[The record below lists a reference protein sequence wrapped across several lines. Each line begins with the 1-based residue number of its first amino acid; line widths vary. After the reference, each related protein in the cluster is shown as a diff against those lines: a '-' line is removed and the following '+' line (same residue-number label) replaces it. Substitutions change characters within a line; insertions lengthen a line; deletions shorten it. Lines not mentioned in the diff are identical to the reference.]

1 MAGFNVVE
9 IPFQPEDFERSMED
23 EFTLVKIKKELEN
36 TNDVATLRKGA
47 ILLAELAIMRQGLIR
62 GLVRRLADYDCQ
74 AIKTKYED

>member
-1 MAGFNVVE
+1 MAGFDVIEV
-9 IPFQPEDFERSMED
+9 PFQPEDFERSMED

-36 TNDVATLRKGA
+36 TNDIATLRKGA
-47 ILLAELAIMRQGLIR
+47 ILLAELAVMRQGLIR

>member
-1 MAGFNVVE
+1 MGFEVTEV
-9 IPFQPEDFERSMED
+9 PFQPEDFQKTMED
-23 EFTLVKIKKELEN
+23 EFTFVKIKKELEN

-62 GLVRRLADYDCQ
+62 GLVRRLANYDCQ

>member
-9 IPFQPEDFERSMED
+9 IPFQPEDFQRSMED

-36 TNDVATLRKGA
+36 TNDVATLRRGA
-47 ILLAELAIMRQGLIR
+47 ILLAELAVMRQGLIR

-74 AIKTKYED
+74 AIHTKYED

>member
-36 TNDVATLRKGA
+36 TNDVATLRRGA
-47 ILLAELAIMRQGLIR
+47 ILLAELAVMRQGLIR

-74 AIKTKYED
+74 AIHTKYED

>member
-9 IPFQPEDFERSMED
+9 IPFQPEDFQRSMED

-36 TNDVATLRKGA
+36 TSDVATLRKGA
-47 ILLAELAIMRQGLIR
+47 ILLAELAVMRQGLIR

-74 AIKTKYED
+74 AIHTKYED

>member
-9 IPFQPEDFERSMED
+9 IPFQPEDFEHSMED

-47 ILLAELAIMRQGLIR
+47 ILLAELAVMRQSLIR

-74 AIKTKYED
+74 AIHTKYED

>member
-36 TNDVATLRKGA
+36 TNDVATLRRGA
-47 ILLAELAIMRQGLIR
+47 ILLAELAVLRQGLIR

>member
-1 MAGFNVVE
+1 MGFEVIEV
-9 IPFQPEDFERSMED
+9 PFQPDDFTQTVED

-36 TNDVATLRKGA
+36 TNDIATLRKGA

-74 AIKTKYED
+74 AIHTKYED

>member
-1 MAGFNVVE
+1 MGFEVIEV
-9 IPFQPEDFERSMED
+9 PFQPDDFTQTVED

-74 AIKTKYED
+74 AIHTKYED

>member
-9 IPFQPEDFERSMED
+9 IPFQPEDFQRSMED

-36 TNDVATLRKGA
+36 TNDVATLRRGA
-47 ILLAELAIMRQGLIR
+47 ILLAELAVLRQGLIR

>member
-36 TNDVATLRKGA
+36 INDVATLRKGA
-47 ILLAELAIMRQGLIR
+47 ILLAELAVMRQGLIR

-74 AIKTKYED
+74 AIKAKYED

>member
-47 ILLAELAIMRQGLIR
+47 ILLAELAVMRQGLIR

-74 AIKTKYED
+74 AIHTKYED

>member
-1 MAGFNVVE
+1 MGFEVIEV
-9 IPFQPEDFERSMED
+9 PFQPDDFARTVED

>member
-1 MAGFNVVE
+1 MGFEVIEV
-9 IPFQPEDFERSMED
+9 PFQPDDFTRTVED

-74 AIKTKYED
+74 AIHTKYED

>member
-1 MAGFNVVE
+1 MAGFDVIEV
-9 IPFQPEDFERSMED
+9 PFQPDDFTRTVED

-74 AIKTKYED
+74 AIHTKYED

>member
-1 MAGFNVVE
+1 MGFEVIEV
-9 IPFQPEDFERSMED
+9 PFDPSDFQQSMED

-36 TNDVATLRKGA
+36 TNDIATLRKGA
-47 ILLAELAIMRQGLIR
+47 ILLAELATMRQGLIR

>member
-47 ILLAELAIMRQGLIR
+47 ILLAELAVMRQGLIR

>member
-36 TNDVATLRKGA
+36 INDVATLRKGA
-47 ILLAELAIMRQGLIR
+47 ILLAELAVMRQGLIR

>member
-1 MAGFNVVE
+1 VVE

-36 TNDVATLRKGA
+36 TNDVATLRRGA
-47 ILLAELAIMRQGLIR
+47 ILLAELAVMRQGLIR

>member
-9 IPFQPEDFERSMED
+9 IPFQPEDFERSIED

-47 ILLAELAIMRQGLIR
+47 ILLAELAVMRQGLIR

>member
-9 IPFQPEDFERSMED
+9 IPFQPEDFQQSIED
-23 EFTLVKIKKELEN
+23 EFTLTKMKQELNN

-47 ILLAELAIMRQGLIR
+47 ILLAELAVMRQGLIR

>member
-36 TNDVATLRKGA
+36 TNDVATLRRGA
-47 ILLAELAIMRQGLIR
+47 ILLAELAVMRQGLIR

>member
-36 TNDVATLRKGA
+36 TNDIATLRKGA
-47 ILLAELAIMRQGLIR
+47 ILLAELAVMRQGLIR

-74 AIKTKYED
+74 AIHTKYED

>member
-9 IPFQPEDFERSMED
+9 VPFQPEDFERSMED

-36 TNDVATLRKGA
+36 THDVATLRKGA
-47 ILLAELAIMRQGLIR
+47 ILLAELAVMRQGLIR

>member
-1 MAGFNVVE
+1 MAGFNVVK

-36 TNDVATLRKGA
+36 TNDIATLKKGA
-47 ILLAELAIMRQGLIR
+47 ILLAELAVMRQGLIR

>member
-36 TNDVATLRKGA
+36 TSDVATLRKGA
-47 ILLAELAIMRQGLIR
+47 ILLAELAVMRQGLIR